1 MVGYVI
7 YTIPVA
13 FLLIHNTMGFVDKK
27 TLTVSKVMGDKALS
41 TFWIAVL
48 RPLLGTFAGSLY
60 PGLLPVLYRLWYSCL
75 GGRRL

>member
-27 TLTVSKVMGDKALS
+27 D
-41 TFWIAVL
+41 
-48 RPLLGTFAGSLY
+48 P
-60 PGLLPVLYRLWYSCL
+60 YRLQ
-75 GGRRL
+75 GNG